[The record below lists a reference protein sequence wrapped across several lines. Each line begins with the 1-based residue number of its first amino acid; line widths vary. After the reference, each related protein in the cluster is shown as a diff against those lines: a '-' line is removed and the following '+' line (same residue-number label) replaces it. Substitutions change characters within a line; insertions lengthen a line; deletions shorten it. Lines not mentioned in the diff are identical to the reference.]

1 MKYKDEYNIAKK
13 AYTISIIMYKS
24 VSESSNSILINLF
37 TLKINIYRDNIMYTI
52 EIIFKSIIIHLITQK
67 GMSK

>member
-13 AYTISIIMYKS
+13 AYTISIIIYRS

-37 TLKINIYRDNIMYTI
+37 KLKINIYRDNIMYTI
-52 EIIFKSIIIHLITQK
+52 EIIFKTIIIHLITQK

>member
-13 AYTISIIMYKS
+13 AYTISIIIYRS

-37 TLKINIYRDNIMYTI
+37 KLKINIYRDNMMYTI
-52 EIIFKSIIIHLITQK
+52 EIIFKTIIIHLITQK

>member
-13 AYTISIIMYKS
+13 AYTISIIIYRS

-37 TLKINIYRDNIMYTI
+37 KLKINIYRDNTMYTI
-52 EIIFKSIIIHLITQK
+52 EIIFKTIIIHLITQK